1 MPDTTM
7 KIEFEELLTSTI
19 QGTSISTAEVAAY
32 AAEQAAKLKNV
43 ANQPGY
49 HEAVKAARDNVA
61 LKAGINAS
69 EQADATDS
77 RILGVIEGA
86 LFMGA
91 KVLAGGG
98 GPA

>member
-1 MPDTTM
+1 MADTTM
-7 KIEFEELLTSTI
+7 KTEFEELLNATI

-32 AAEQAAKLKNV
+32 AAEQAAMLKNV

-49 HEAVKAARDNVA
+49 HQAVLAARDNVA
-61 LKAGINAS
+61 LKAGIKAS

-77 RILGVIEGA
+77 RIIGIIEGA

-98 GPA
+98 NPS